1 MAAPHVREQP
11 HRQIALRHP
20 IQAAAQLLAYEFK
33 PGREDLLAGY
43 MEGRTRRELRAAGHG
58 LSA

>member
-1 MAAPHVREQP
+1 MPLLWAGPVEQE
-11 HRQIALRHP
+11 
-20 IQAAAQLLAYEFK
+20 AAAQLLAYEFK
-33 PGREDLLAGY
+33 PGREDLLSGY